1 MKRSV
6 SCHNPDHIR
15 LWLQRVRGHLG
26 VRLRVRPRPEDSH
39 SDLSQ
44 ILSILLGDI
53 RRWHTDLLILSKVW
67 CVCVHVEHAPCS
79 FARCNASFDSLRLP
93 PVMIIESTPARRERS
108 STWEKSSAGEEL
120 EQPG

>member
-67 CVCVHVEHAPCS
+67 CVC
-79 FARCNASFDSLRLP
+79 
-93 PVMIIESTPARRERS
+93 M
-108 STWEKSSAGEEL
+108 
-120 EQPG
+120 